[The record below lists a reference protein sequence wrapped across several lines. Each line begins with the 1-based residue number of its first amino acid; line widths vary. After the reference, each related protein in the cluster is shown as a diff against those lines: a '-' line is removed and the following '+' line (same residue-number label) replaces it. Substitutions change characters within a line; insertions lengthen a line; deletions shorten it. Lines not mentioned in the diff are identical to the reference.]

1 MLHVRQQKFWWYKIK
16 LSITP
21 IEIILK
27 FKLSTNF
34 SLSEVRIEQKGITFD
49 HDFGYSFSLFYIID
63 KYNFDCKGFT
73 SHTFVR
79 YIKDNLL
86 ESDIL

>member
-1 MLHVRQQKFWWYKIK
+1 MLHVRQQQFWWYKIK

-34 SLSEVRIEQKGITFD
+34 SFD
-49 HDFGYSFSLFYIID
+49 HDFGYSFSLFYIIGR
-63 KYNFDCKGFT
+63 YNFDRKGL
-73 SHTFVR
+73 
-79 YIKDNLL
+79 I
-86 ESDIL
+86 